1 MALDGQQGA
10 VTFSL
15 ERLWNFTAVEA
26 SDMWKASVII
36 KQKKS
41 SLILTYLC
49 FLPSPPEDTLQS
61 SLSLSRVSDNESAI
75 LSAGTRLPLWT
86 LRLSM
91 ACSVSSVLL
100 LLSINPEVGAVQLE
114 RTDSRGLLQV
124 GLSTCTASARLSGG
138 AQHLV

>member
-15 ERLWNFTAVEA
+15 ERLWNFAAVEA

-36 KQKKS
+36 KKS

-61 SLSLSRVSDNESAI
+61 SLSLSRVSDNECAI

-86 LRLSM
+86 L
-91 ACSVSSVLL
+91 
-100 LLSINPEVGAVQLE
+100 
-114 RTDSRGLLQV
+114 
-124 GLSTCTASARLSGG
+124 
-138 AQHLV
+138 